1 MTRQA
6 LRPATPA
13 AMGKISLAG
22 LGNRARREINGAKAM
37 ATKRGSEIEVGDVI
51 YVGIGNRTGRVQE
64 FKPHPQLAERN
75 PGLTGRVAVTDR
87 GSITVIDQEPTRV
100 PG

>member
-22 LGNRARREINGAKAM
+22 LGNRARREINRRTTMTRSQHEEIETLAIAAMIGLISSNAHAPGEVAAKAFDH
-37 ATKRGSEIEVGDVI
+37 AEAFREEKLKR
-51 YVGIGNRTGRVQE
+51 IGEQPPFGE
-64 FKPHPQLAERN
+64 
-75 PGLTGRVAVTDR
+75 
-87 GSITVIDQEPTRV
+87 
-100 PG
+100 

>member
-1 MTRQA
+1 
-6 LRPATPA
+6 
-13 AMGKISLAG
+13 
-22 LGNRARREINGAKAM
+22 M
-37 ATKRGSEIEVGDVI
+37 ATKRGNEIEVGDVI
-51 YVGIGNRTGRVQE
+51 YVGVGNRTGRVQE

-87 GSITVIDQEPTRV
+87 GSITVIDQEPTRM